1 MVVDARPER
10 VGRYEILAELGR
22 GAMGVVYRARDP
34 QIDRVV
40 ALKTLR
46 PDLGLPLD
54 AFRELTRRFQQEAMA
69 AGRLNHPNIVAIHDV
84 LDLDGVPYIVMECLE
99 GRPLAD
105 LIAAE
110 GRLPPRRVV
119 PLFVQVCEAL
129 DYAHAR
135 GVVHRDIKPGNIVIA
150 PGDVAKVTDFGIA
163 RVTGSTVTQTGAV
176 LGTPAYMSP
185 EQLRGQTPDGRSDVF
200 AVGVSLYE
208 ALAGA
213 NPFQAEELAAVLYRV
228 VHDAPAPLAQR
239 NPEVSPGLQ
248 AVVGRAMAKDPE
260 QRFPT
265 ARALGE
271 DLARSV
277 DAASEAPTTVIAS
290 AGGRYRRRR
299 PVATALIGTAALL
312 LAIGGGWAAWSGW
325 SWLTTEPAES
335 TASSPPSGGREPTR
349 AAALGAIRITTDPS
363 VDVLVDGEKRGRS
376 DGAPLVIA
384 GVAAG
389 QRTVTLRL
397 GAREQTLSAPVRDG
411 QTAVL
416 RYHFSDPAPAA
427 SESTEQL
434 AEDLGRRSREA
445 LDRLRGSVDK
455 AQRDAT
461 QKLRGALDR
470 AGGVL
475 DQPAGT
481 REGGTSATPKPD
493 QR

>member
-1 MVVDARPER
+1 MVADARPER
-10 VGRYEILAELGR
+10 VGRYEVLAELGR

-34 QIDRVV
+34 HIDRVV

-46 PDLGLPLD
+46 PDLGLPSE
-54 AFRELTRRFQQEAMA
+54 AFRELTRRFQQEATA

-84 LDLDGVPYIVMECLE
+84 LDFDGVPYIVMECLE
-99 GRPLAD
+99 GRSLAE

-110 GRLPPRRVV
+110 GRLPPRRAV

-163 RVTGSTVTQTGAV
+163 RVTGSNVTQTGAV

-208 ALAGA
+208 ALAGV

-239 NPEVSPGLQ
+239 NPAVSPGLQ
-248 AVVGRAMAKDPE
+248 AVVGRALAKDPG

-265 ARALGE
+265 ARALAE
-271 DLARSV
+271 DLARSL

-290 AGGRYRRRR
+290 AGGRRRQRRRR
-299 PVATALIGTAALL
+299 AAALIGLAALL
-312 LAIGGGWAAWSGW
+312 AGGGGWAVWSSW
-325 SWLTTEPAES
+325 SWLKTEPAES
-335 TASSPPSGGREPTR
+335 TAAPPPARYEPAR
-349 AAALGAIRITTDPS
+349 AAVPGAIRITTDPS
-363 VDVLVDGEKRGRS
+363 VDVLVDGERRGRS
-376 DGAPLVIA
+376 DGTPLVIA

-397 GAREQTLSAPVRDG
+397 GAREQTLMTPVREG

-416 RYHFSDPAPAA
+416 RYHFPEPAPAA
-427 SESTEQL
+427 PDSTEQL

-470 AGGVL
+470 AGSVL
-475 DQPAGT
+475 DPVAGGSSH
-481 REGGTSATPKPD
+481 GGTSAPPKPD
-493 QR
+493 PR